1 MMAMTI
7 IMMIMTIIMMMSMT
21 IIMMMT
27 MTINMMM
34 MMKGSSTAWLVPV
47 AGLGWSKNSS
57 AATPLMDRSSPD
69 TIVMMIMMAIVMMII
84 TMMVMAVVIMVMIF
98 IWTNVYFINNKK
110 TSVHKMGEC
119 VL

>member
-1 MMAMTI
+1 
-7 IMMIMTIIMMMSMT
+7 
-21 IIMMMT
+21 
-27 MTINMMM
+27 

-69 TIVMMIMMAIVMMII
+69 TIVMMMMMAIVMMII
-84 TMMVMAVVIMVMIF
+84 IMMVMAVVIMVMIF
-98 IWTNVYFINNKK
+98 ICTNVNFIDNKK
-110 TSVHKMGEC
+110 TSFHKMGEC